1 MTAKNF
7 AKAKT
12 QLGSKPAKWNKYVK
26 HNKPK
31 VKRIEKGDN
40 KDSKKSLEQYGRGA
54 NRCRFTL
61 TSRGVIRKYGLQI
74 CRRTFRLNAQK
85 LGFKKLD

>member
-7 AKAKT
+7 DKVKN
-12 QLGSKPAKWNKYVK
+12 QLGSKPAKWAKYVK
-26 HNKPK
+26 HNKPV
-31 VKRIEKGDN
+31 VK
-40 KDSKKSLEQYGRGA
+40 SKAGFGKGA
-54 NRCRFTL
+54 NKCRFTL
-61 TSRGVIRKYGLQI
+61 TTRGVIRKYGLNV